1 MKKLSI
7 EYCPLPVKKR
17 VNPAY
22 HPSCLDNLSRNLQ
35 PYGIEIDDIPTA
47 FNIFM
52 NVQFDAQGKLKVL
65 PPTSKAG
72 DLVRFKAEMD
82 VIVALTACSA
92 EDSNGG
98 TFKPIHY
105 RITEDME

>member
-1 MKKLSI
+1 MKL
-7 EYCPLPVKKR
+7 
-17 VNPAY
+17 
-22 HPSCLDNLSRNLQ
+22 
-35 PYGIEIDDIPTA
+35 DDIPTP

-52 NVQFDAQGKLKVL
+52 NVQFNTNGKLKVL

-72 DLVRFKAEMD
+72 DFIQFKAKMD
-82 VIVALTACSA
+82 LIVGLTACSA

-105 RITEDME
+105 TVTKEQ